1 MPISTR
7 GFAAGISGMARA
19 LEEMELIGGHIE
31 WSTRNVPRL
40 IIESGRSSA
49 EFIPKPFDVSFDGAD
64 CTFVM
69 CAYERQG
76 ITRLLADL
84 THTVTG
90 DDGYYYL
97 SMKVPMVTGT
107 VTIHQSATFNGA
119 VATELDEAA
128 TDYYKLLYQIEKTT
142 VNTVVTLRVFQDWR
156 NIPQVVLAI

>member
-31 WSTRNVPRL
+31 WSTSNVPRL
-40 IIESGRSSA
+40 IIDGKSGGVDV
-49 EFIPKPFDVSFDGAD
+49 PKPFDVAFDGAD

-119 VATELDEAA
+119 VATALDESA
-128 TDYYKLLYQIEKTT
+128 TNYFKLLYQIKKTT
-142 VNTVVTLRVFQDWR
+142 VNTVVTLRVVQDWR